1 MVMLSF
7 WLEGKIN
14 EKIWRGFATSDRV
27 DRVDWASRVEVVD
40 GQRRQHGA
48 TLEKSPSPRFVSPSR
63 GLPMHFSHSH
73 SVFVLI
79 TRWFCPSVL
88 RLPLYPFYGWT
99 WRGGNHQEKV
109 THSPKAAYNFCT
121 THLLYPTVSHLMHS
135 WIQHLSHLTRQ
146 LYFNCLSFFFHDVC
160 TRTRVLP
167 WMMCHHLTSRAW
179 RFCSPMVS
187 SLHTTV
193 YQQRSFSL

>member
-1 MVMLSF
+1 MVRRKNKWENLTWICHIRPSWPSRLSF
-7 WLEGKIN
+7 TCRSGRRTKTSSRCHIGKEPITAFCQSFT
-14 EKIWRGFATSDRV
+14 WTSHAFSLTLTPSLSLLRAAFA
-27 DRVDWASRVEVVD
+27 
-40 GQRRQHGA
+40 
-48 TLEKSPSPRFVSPSR
+48 
-63 GLPMHFSHSH
+63 
-73 SVFVLI
+73 
-79 TRWFCPSVL
+79 PSVL
-88 RLPLYPFYGWT
+88 PLPLYPFYGWT

-121 THLLYPTVSHLMHS
+121 THLLYPTVSHLMRS

>member
-40 GQRRQHGA
+40 GQRRHHGA

-73 SVFVLI
+73 SVFVTI
-79 TRWFCPSVL
+79 TRCFCPFCTSFAS
-88 RLPLYPFYGWT
+88 LPFLWLNVT
-99 WRGGNHQEKV
+99 WRKSSRKGNTLTKSCIQFLYNS
-109 THSPKAAYNFCT
+109 SPIS
-121 THLLYPTVSHLMHS
+121 HRVSP
-135 WIQHLSHLTRQ
+135 
-146 LYFNCLSFFFHDVC
+146 N
-160 TRTRVLP
+160 
-167 WMMCHHLTSRAW
+167 A
-179 RFCSPMVS
+179 
-187 SLHTTV
+187 
-193 YQQRSFSL
+193 